1 MPTLNRVVLIGNLT
15 RDPETR
21 FTPSGVEVATI
32 GLAVTDP
39 FRRKTDGSG
48 DYETNFFN
56 VIAWR
61 QTAEYARN
69 YLRKGRLVAV
79 DGRLQQRSWIAQD
92 GTRRSVVEI
101 VADRIVALDRSREEP
116 VVEDFEAAE
125 PAEPYVSD
133 VSRRD
138 FDIEEAEMNDPFG
151 D

>member
-1 MPTLNRVVLIGNLT
+1 LMPTLNRVVLIGNLT
-15 RDPETR
+15 RDPESR

-61 QTAEYARN
+61 QNAEYARN

-101 VADRIVALDRSREEP
+101 VADRIVALDRPREEP

-125 PAEPYVSD
+125 PVEPYVSD
-133 VSRRD
+133 VSHGD
-138 FDIEEAEMNDPFG
+138 FDIETEMNDPFG

>member
-1 MPTLNRVVLIGNLT
+1 MPTLNRVVLIGRLT
-15 RDPETR
+15 RDPESR
-21 FTPSGVEVATI
+21 FTPSGVEVVTI

-61 QTAEYARN
+61 QNAEYARN

-101 VADRIVALDRSREEP
+101 VADRVEALDRPREEP

-125 PAEPYVSD
+125 PVEPYVSE
-133 VSRRD
+133 VSQSD